1 VSIPSARVLVVDHDE
16 AILATMEANLQAR
29 GYEAVLASDA
39 RQALAVAAARR
50 PDVVVLDLGLPGH
63 GGMDVIDG
71 LRGWT
76 SVPIIALSAHSTEA
90 DTVTALDAG
99 ANDYMTKPFGIA
111 ELMARLRVALRT
123 PHAADETPLV
133 ATVDFTL
140 DLGAKRA
147 RRGARDVHLTATEWE
162 IVEFLVRNPGRLVT
176 HAQLLER
183 VWGLTNTKNNYVR
196 VYLAAIRRK
205 LEPEPR
211 RPRYFLTE
219 PRLGVRFDPAGA
231 PDAPHPR

>member
-1 VSIPSARVLVVDHDE
+1 VSIPAARVLVVDHDQ
-16 AILATMEANLQAR
+16 AILQTMEVNLEAR
-29 GYEAVLASDA
+29 GYEALLASDA
-39 RQALAVAAARR
+39 RQALAIAAARH
-50 PDVVVLDLGLPGH
+50 PDVVVLDLGLPDH

-76 SVPIIALSAHSTEA
+76 AVPIIALSAHSTEA
-90 DTVTALDAG
+90 DKVTALDAG

-111 ELMARLRVALRT
+111 ELMARLRVALRA

-140 DLGAKRA
+140 DLVAKRA
-147 RRGARDVHLTATEWE
+147 RRGANDVHLTATEWE

-176 HAQLLER
+176 QAQLLER

-219 PRLGVRFDPAGA
+219 PRLGVRFDPGGA
-231 PDAPHPR
+231 PVASRAR